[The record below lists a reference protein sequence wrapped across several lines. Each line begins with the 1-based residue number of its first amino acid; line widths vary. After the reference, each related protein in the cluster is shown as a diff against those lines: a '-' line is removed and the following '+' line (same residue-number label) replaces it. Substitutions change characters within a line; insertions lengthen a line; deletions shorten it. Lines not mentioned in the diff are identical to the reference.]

1 MEASQP
7 NQAKVAVSTKNMEVL
22 YANFCRGTMTPEEVI
37 LDFALNPNSHGRVLE
52 EEIDVRQRTVL
63 SFPAAK
69 RLFYLLHDML
79 RRHEEVFGTIE
90 TDFQKRMIQQP
101 AAAAASESTSKET

>member
-1 MEASQP
+1 MEGTQP
-7 NQAKVAVSTKNMEVL
+7 DQSKSSPVSVANMEVL

-52 EEIDVRQRTVL
+52 EDIDIRQRTVL

-69 RLFYLLHDML
+69 RLFFLLHDML
-79 RRHEEVFGTIE
+79 RRHEENFGVIE
-90 TDFQKRMIQQP
+90 TDFQKRMTKP
-101 AAAAASESTSKET
+101 AAGSGEATGDQS